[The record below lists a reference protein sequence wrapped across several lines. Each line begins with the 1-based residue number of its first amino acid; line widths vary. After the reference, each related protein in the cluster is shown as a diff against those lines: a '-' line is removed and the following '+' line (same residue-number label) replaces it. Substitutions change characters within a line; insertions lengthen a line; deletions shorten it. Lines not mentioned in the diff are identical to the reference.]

1 MLKKIKD
8 PRIAILSAILLIIAF
23 LTYRYFIAV
32 NQVMMM
38 PAPIKVVEAETL
50 ALKDIATTT
59 TLTGTIKAKK
69 SANLSAQ
76 SEGILEI
83 IIDSGESV
91 KKDTIIAKIDNLEI
105 EKNYELAQVSEKIA
119 KDQLARAKILLKKL
133 AIHKNEYENTE
144 NAWVAAQ
151 KNLAD
156 AKIVLD
162 KLILYAPFDG
172 IIGNYKIKSG
182 QQVQNGDAIVSFY
195 DPSALRVDF
204 DIPAAD
210 VAYINKGQSLIVN
223 GEKYQLDVVQ
233 KMLDDDKHMSPA
245 SVDIKCSE
253 CVIGANIDVELFLTE
268 KKQVIVIPFEAVFLK
283 NGNLAVYV
291 IEDNKANL
299 KVIELGLRQ
308 KGLVEVISGLE
319 AGEVLITRGSGR
331 LYPGIEVKINE
342 QP

>member
-1 MLKKIKD
+1 MFKKIKD
-8 PRIAILSAILLIIAF
+8 PRLPILLAVLLIIAF
-23 LTYRYFIAV
+23 LTYRYFVAG
-32 NQVMMM
+32 NQAMIM

-50 ALKDIATTT
+50 TLKDIATTT

-69 SANLSAQ
+69 SANLLAQ

-83 IIDSGESV
+83 IVDSGESV

-105 EKNYELAQVSEKIA
+105 EKNYELAKISEKIA
-119 KDQLARAKILLKKL
+119 KDQLARANTLLKKL
-133 AIHKNEYENTE
+133 AIHQNDYENSK
-144 NAWVAAQ
+144 NAWVTAQ

-156 AKIVLD
+156 AKIILD

-182 QQVQNGDAIVSFY
+182 QQVQNGNSIVSFY

-204 DIPAAD
+204 DIPAEN
-210 VAYINKGQSLIVN
+210 VAYINKGQSLIAN
-223 GEKYQLDVVQ
+223 DQRYQLDVIQ

-245 SVDIKCSE
+245 SVDITCPE

-268 KKQVIVIPFEAVFLK
+268 KKQVVVIPFEAIFLK

-291 IEDNKANL
+291 VEDNKANL

-308 KGLVEVISGLE
+308 KDLVEVTSGLK
-319 AGEVLITRGSGR
+319 AGDALITRGSGR

-342 QP
+342 